1 MYRALRALGFRLDPE
16 RAHRLALRGV
26 RLARWAPRRRSRFV
40 VEPVE
45 AFGLRFRNP
54 LGLAAGY
61 DKDGS
66 AWRALAALGFGHVEV
81 GTVTPRPQPGNPR
94 PRVHRLPEQTALINR
109 MGFPSVG
116 ADRVAARLAGRSR
129 PGGVV
134 VGVSIGPNADT
145 PPDQRI
151 ADYLTLVDRFS
162 PLADYLAVN
171 VSSPNTPGLRDLE
184 SDLAEL
190 LGPIV
195 GRRDEWARRLG
206 RRLPLLVKLSPDSEE
221 FETAIGAAESTGVD
235 GFVVGNTT
243 TARPG
248 IVDSPDGGL
257 SGSPLAPI
265 ALDRLRRAVAATSL
279 PIVASG
285 GVMSPDDVRD
295 RLEAGAV
302 LVQMYTGLVYS
313 GPRLLRDSLGA
324 LRGHSPSGRVF

>member
-16 RAHRLALRGV
+16 RAHSLALRGV
-26 RLARWAPRRRSRFV
+26 RLTRWVPRRRSRFE

-66 AWRALAALGFGHVEV
+66 AWRALAALGFGHVEI

-94 PRVHRLPEQTALINR
+94 PRVHRLPEQTALVNR

-116 ADRVAARLAGRSR
+116 ADRVAARLAGRRR

-145 PPDQRI
+145 PPEQRL
-151 ADYLTLVDRFS
+151 ADYLTLVDRFG

-184 SDLAEL
+184 GDLAAL
-190 LGPIV
+190 LGPII
-195 GRRDEWARRLG
+195 GRRDEWAERLG
-206 RRLPLLVKLSPDSEE
+206 RRPPLLVKLSPDSEE
-221 FETAIGAAESTGVD
+221 FETAISAAESAGVD
-235 GFVVGNTT
+235 GLIVGNTT
-243 TARPG
+243 TTRPG
-248 IVDSPDGGL
+248 IVDSPAGGL
-257 SGSPLAPI
+257 SGSPLGPI
-265 ALDRLRRAVAATSL
+265 ALDRLGRAVAATSL

-285 GVMSPDDVRD
+285 GVMSLHDVRD
-295 RLEAGAV
+295 RLEAGAT
-302 LVQMYTGLVYS
+302 LVQMYTGLAYA
-313 GPRLLRDSLGA
+313 GPRLLRDSLRS
-324 LRGHSPSGRVF
+324 LRAR